1 MSVPW
6 FNKAIAKL
14 EIRFLYAFQKATFN
28 VFNVLL
34 WVQWLHWGLM
44 GAKVKKSL
52 IIRTIIRKSLDDWK
66 IMLIFA
72 ELNIKKVKINNKTD
86 I

>member
-1 MSVPW
+1 MSVPL

-14 EIRFLYAFQKATFN
+14 EIRFLYAFQKATSN

>member
-1 MSVPW
+1 MSVPL

-14 EIRFLYAFQKATFN
+14 EIRFLYAFPKTTFN